1 MITIEQV
8 NKQISKLPSYNIE
21 QLAHVYKCSLSTQCS
36 KSERDLLHKLETAI
50 EKELNKRRK
59 IANVETIDIQACN

>member
-1 MITIEQV
+1 MISIEQV
-8 NKQISKLPSYNIE
+8 NKQISILSSYNIE

-36 KSERDLLHKLETAI
+36 KSERDLLHKLEAAI

-59 IANVETIDIQACN
+59 TANVEAIDI

>member
-1 MITIEQV
+1 MITIKQV
-8 NKQISKLPSYNIE
+8 NEQISKLPSYSIE

-36 KSERDLLHKLETAI
+36 KPERDLLHKLETAI

-59 IANVETIDIQACN
+59 ITNVETIDVQT

>member
-8 NKQISKLPSYNIE
+8 NKQISELPSYNIE
-21 QLAHVYKCSLSTQCS
+21 QLTHVYKCSLSAQCS
-36 KSERDLLHKLETAI
+36 KSERDLLHKLEVAI

-59 IANVETIDIQACN
+59 ITNVETIDVQT